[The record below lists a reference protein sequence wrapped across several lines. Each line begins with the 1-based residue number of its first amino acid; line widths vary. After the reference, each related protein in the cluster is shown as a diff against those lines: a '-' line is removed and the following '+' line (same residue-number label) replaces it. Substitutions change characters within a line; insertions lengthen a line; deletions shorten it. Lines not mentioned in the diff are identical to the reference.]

1 MRCFAQCS
9 DFYPPATYALC
20 RAYRKI
26 PMVEIE
32 DVAQYLLYVALIIF
46 PAWRILKRA
55 GLNPTWAY
63 LVFLPGL
70 GALAVIIILVY
81 SDWPSFRKEF

>member
-1 MRCFAQCS
+1 MPE
-9 DFYPPATYALC
+9 FYE
-20 RAYRKI
+20 RKS
-26 PMVEIE
+26 MIE
-32 DVAQYLLYVALIIF
+32 FKDLAQYLLYVALILI

-70 GALAVIIILVY
+70 GPLAVIIILVY
-81 SDWPSFRKEF
+81 SDWPSYRKEF